1 MTVPAALEPFVAWW
15 SSYYGDHQLVSVTI
29 RFLHLAAIAIGG
41 GTALALDRK
50 VWRAASAD
58 MASRQV
64 LLAELRGSHRVV
76 VPSLVVLAVT
86 GALMTASDP
95 ETFLTSTLYRIKILL
110 IVLLVANGGLLLS
123 AEAVAVK
130 SEGANWGRMTM
141 TAGASLALWL
151 AALFV
156 GTWLTVGASSI

>member
-1 MTVPAALEPFVAWW
+1 M
-15 SSYYGDHQLVSVTI
+15 
-29 RFLHLAAIAIGG
+29 
-41 GTALALDRK
+41 
-50 VWRAASAD
+50 
-58 MASRQV
+58 
-64 LLAELRGSHRVV
+64 
-76 VPSLVVLAVT
+76 PSLAVLAIT

-123 AEAVAVK
+123 AEAVAAR
-130 SEGANWGRMTM
+130 SAGEQWGRLT
-141 TAGASLALWL
+141 TTSVVSGALWL

>member
-1 MTVPAALEPFVAWW
+1 MTVPAALEPFIAWW

-58 MASRQV
+58 AATRQM

-76 VPSLVVLAVT
+76 VPSLVVLTIT

-95 ETFLTSTLYRIKILL
+95 ETFLTSTLYRIKLLL
-110 IVLLVANGGLLLS
+110 IVLLVGNGGLLL
-123 AEAVAVK
+123 AA
-130 SEGANWGRMTM
+130 EGAATRSGGGEWGRMTL
-141 TAGASLALWL
+141 TSGASLALWL

>member
-29 RFLHLAAIAIGG
+29 RFLHLAAIMIGG
-41 GTALALDRK
+41 GTAVALDRK
-50 VWRAASAD
+50 VWRAVSAD
-58 MASRQV
+58 ASTRRA
-64 LLAELRGSHRVV
+64 LLAELRGSHKVV
-76 VPSLVVLAVT
+76 VPALVVLATT

-110 IVLLVANGGLLLS
+110 VVLLVANGGLLLS
-123 AEAVAVK
+123 AEAAAGK
-130 SEGANWGRMTM
+130 SGGDSWGRM
-141 TAGASLALWL
+141 AWAGGASLVLWL